1 MALVLSKSS
10 SLPISEEP
18 TWPST
23 AGKSCS
29 VCNRPIQPGNADLAY
44 HCAES
49 SCPNVC
55 HLNLTCS
62 EFAIARGEARQ
73 RELTTRIWKCHL
85 QTSTVVT
92 TQAGLQHHHQQQQP
106 LQQSE
111 STPPP
116 SLKSLLSQ
124 GLPFTEAKDIKEKC
138 GKWSATLQS
147 NTVPVRCNHCKTG
160 YQKNWSTGP
169 KT

>member
-1 MALVLSKSS
+1 MSNHFV
-10 SLPISEEP
+10 
-18 TWPST
+18 
-23 AGKSCS
+23 
-29 VCNRPIQPGNADLAY
+29 
-44 HCAES
+44 
-49 SCPNVC
+49 

-62 EFAIARGEARQ
+62 GFAIARGEAKQ
-73 RELTTRIWKCHL
+73 WELTTRIWKCHL

-138 GKWSATLQS
+138 GK
-147 NTVPVRCNHCKTG
+147 
-160 YQKNWSTGP
+160 
-169 KT
+169 